1 MTTTEKLNAIR
12 INCRSLLSRPY
23 PDTAEARLA
32 RAGWQATLAAIELCA
47 KLRTLGSLAGVWAAN
62 AETEIIA
69 AWEGLL

>member
-1 MTTTEKLNAIR
+1 MTATEKLNAIR

-23 PDTAEARLA
+23 PDTSEARLA

-47 KLRTLGSLAGVWAAN
+47 KLRPLGSLAGVWAAN
-62 AETEIIA
+62 TEAEILA